1 MNGQLVCQGH
11 FYVAFWFFKELR
23 MTIKELL
30 NNDIKDA
37 MRAKDKNLLTTL
49 RLITAAVK
57 QIEVDER
64 IEVGEERMLAILD
77 KMVKQRKES
86 ISQYEKANRDD
97 LVAQEQFELE
107 IITKYLPEPLSEAEI
122 EQMVNEAIAATGAEK
137 MADMGKVMGQLKTKL
152 QGRADMTQVSALIKA
167 KLS

>member
-1 MNGQLVCQGH
+1 
-11 FYVAFWFFKELR
+11 
-23 MTIKELL
+23 MTIKERL

-64 IEVGEERMLAILD
+64 IDVDEERMLAILD
-77 KMVKQRKES
+77 KMSKQRKES

-97 LVAQEQFELE
+97 LVAQEQFELS
-107 IITKYLPEPLSEAEI
+107 IIAKYLPEPLAAAEI
-122 EQMVNEAIAATGAEK
+122 EKLVQDAIASTGAEK
-137 MADMGKVMGQLKTKL
+137 MADMGKVMAQLKPSL
-152 QGRADMTQVSALIKA
+152 QGRADMSQVSTLIKA

>member
-1 MNGQLVCQGH
+1 
-11 FYVAFWFFKELR
+11 
-23 MTIKELL
+23 MTIKERL

-77 KMVKQRKES
+77 KMTKQRKES
-86 ISQYEKANRDD
+86 IAQYEKANRDD
-97 LVAQEQFELE
+97 LVAQEQFELN
-107 IITKYLPEPLSEAEI
+107 IISRYLPEPLSAAEI
-122 EQMVNEAIAATGAEK
+122 EQLVKEAIAATGAEK
-137 MADMGKVMGQLKTKL
+137 MADMGKVMAQLKTQL

>member
-1 MNGQLVCQGH
+1 
-11 FYVAFWFFKELR
+11 
-23 MTIKELL
+23 MTIKEKL

-64 IEVGEERMLAILD
+64 IEVDEERMLVILD
-77 KMVKQRKES
+77 KMTKQRKES
-86 ISQYEKANRDD
+86 ISQFEKANRAD
-97 LVAQEQFELE
+97 LVAQEQFELD
-107 IITKYLPEPLSEAEI
+107 ILKKYLPEPLSATEI
-122 EQMVNEAIAATGAEK
+122 EQLVQEAIATTEATK
-137 MADMGKVMGQLKTKL
+137 MADMGKVMAQLKPLL
-152 QGRADMTQVSALIKA
+152 QGRADMSQVSALIKA

>member
-1 MNGQLVCQGH
+1 
-11 FYVAFWFFKELR
+11 
-23 MTIKELL
+23 MTIKERL

-49 RLITAAVK
+49 RLISAAVK

-64 IEVGEERMLAILD
+64 IEVGEERMLVILD
-77 KMVKQRKES
+77 KMSKQRKES
-86 ISQYEKANRDD
+86 IAQYEKANRDD
-97 LVAQEQFELE
+97 LVAQEQYELN
-107 IITKYLPEPLSEAEI
+107 IITQYLPEPLSAAEI
-122 EQMVNEAIAATGAEK
+122 EQLVNEAIAATGAEK
-137 MADMGKVMGQLKTKL
+137 MADMGKVMGQLKAQL